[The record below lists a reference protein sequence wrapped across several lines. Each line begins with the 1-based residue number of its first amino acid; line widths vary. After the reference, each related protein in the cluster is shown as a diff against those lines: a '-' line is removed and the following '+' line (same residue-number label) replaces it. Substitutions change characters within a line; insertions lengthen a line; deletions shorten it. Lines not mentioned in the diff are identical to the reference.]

1 MVYMLP
7 LSSFV
12 DKNSRQVINWD
23 TKVHDLIDQD
33 KEWNLHSINKL
44 LPTDVLADIKA
55 VPIPSSPLEDRFG
68 WGFSQDGTFT
78 LKSATWTMRKPSSHP
93 RSKMLNQIWKLK
105 LLPKIKFFLLLVIR
119 NSLPTCEFLVVRRI
133 EIPNVY
139 HFYSHNIE
147 NIDHIFREC
156 PFVQGIW
163 DNIKYNCPT
172 PLFYE
177 GDFLS

>member
-68 WGFSQDGTFT
+68 
-78 LKSATWTMRKPSSHP
+78 
-93 RSKMLNQIWKLK
+93 
-105 LLPKIKFFLLLVIR
+105 
-119 NSLPTCEFLVVRRI
+119 
-133 EIPNVY
+133 
-139 HFYSHNIE
+139 
-147 NIDHIFREC
+147 
-156 PFVQGIW
+156 
-163 DNIKYNCPT
+163 
-172 PLFYE
+172 
-177 GDFLS
+177 